1 MTMFSISSILWNAS
15 ILFIIDLKSRL
26 FLNLKRRHLEEI
38 HLDWINLWICSPQ
51 REGLDGWEF
60 LCVMHCVSNRVV
72 LLFGMHIAHPPLS
85 SVHIHFSIKTMVV
98 YNLASVWHH
107 SLPHSG
113 PGEFFQGWSLCGWW
127 RRIRGQWL
135 LWWSEVHI
143 FCKTSLPSIKTVN
156 LCFVFSGYFRY
167 KTVDLDHDHARL
179 FVRVWP

>member
-1 MTMFSISSILWNAS
+1 MAVIIAMTMFSILSILWNAS

-51 REGLDGWEF
+51 REGLDSWEI

-85 SVHIHFSIKTMVV
+85 SVHIHFSITTMVV

-127 RRIRGQWL
+127 RRIRGQRL

-143 FCKTSLPSIKTVN
+143 FLQKKAL
-156 LCFVFSGYFRY
+156 
-167 KTVDLDHDHARL
+167 HRL
-179 FVRVWP
+179 KQ